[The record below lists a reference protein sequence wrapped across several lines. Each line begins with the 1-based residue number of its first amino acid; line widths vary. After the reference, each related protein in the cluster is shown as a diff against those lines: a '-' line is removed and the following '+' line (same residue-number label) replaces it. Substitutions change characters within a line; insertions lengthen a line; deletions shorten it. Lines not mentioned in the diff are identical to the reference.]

1 MCKVAAIIVSYNPD
15 SNLFDSINL
24 LLNQVEKVIIVD
36 NGSKEKYVKY
46 IKSINED
53 KIEIILNKE
62 NLGIATALNIGV
74 RKALENGYEWILTM
88 DQDSKASP
96 DMVKKMFNVYNSI
109 NREERKDI
117 LSIFPN
123 FVDERIQSIEEN
135 SNMNSYEYVDADITS
150 GNLLRKEVFEKV
162 GFFDDSLFIDLV
174 DTDFCM
180 RLNEKGIVCTIA
192 TSRGRDSLLGFLE
205 SMNIAK
211 YFSYLL
217 AAEDTT
223 LHKPNAELVKKTL
236 NELSYNAQDTLVV
249 GDMPF
254 DILMG
259 KNAGVY
265 TCGVTYG
272 VSGKN
277 SLLEAGADW
286 VIDDISE
293 LLEIV

>member
-1 MCKVAAIIVSYNPD
+1 MMCKVAAIIVSYNPD

-62 NLGIATALNIGV
+62 NLGVATALNIGV

-180 RLNEKGIVCTIA
+180 RLNEKNIKMIKVRDAILYHSLGESQSVKSIFGKFN
-192 TSRGRDSLLGFLE
+192 TSNHSALRRYYMTRNRFYTWE
-205 SMNIAK
+205 K
-211 YFSYLL
+211 YKDLNSF
-217 AAEDTT
+217 
-223 LHKPNAELVKKTL
+223 TL
-236 NELSYNAQDTLVV
+236 NRDKSLFKKEFVKIVLGEKDKINKIKMVFKGYKDYKK
-249 GDMPF
+249 G
-254 DILMG
+254 IRG
-259 KNAGVY
+259 KL
-265 TCGVTYG
+265 
-272 VSGKN
+272 K
-277 SLLEAGADW
+277 
-286 VIDDISE
+286 
-293 LLEIV
+293 

>member
-1 MCKVAAIIVSYNPD
+1 MMCKVAAIIVSYNPD

-24 LLNQVEKVIIVD
+24 LLNQVEKMIIVD

-180 RLNEKGIVCTIA
+180 RLNEKGIKMIKIRDAVLYHSLGESKTIKGILGSFN
-192 TSRGRDSLLGFLE
+192 TSNHSALRRYYMTRNRFYIWE
-205 SMNIAK
+205 K
-211 YFSYLL
+211 YKGLNSF
-217 AAEDTT
+217 
-223 LHKPNAELVKKTL
+223 TL
-236 NELSYNAQDTLVV
+236 NRDKKLFKKEFVKI
-249 GDMPF
+249 
-254 DILMG
+254 ILGEKDKVNKIKMVLRGYKDYKKGIKG
-259 KNAGVY
+259 KL
-265 TCGVTYG
+265 
-272 VSGKN
+272 K
-277 SLLEAGADW
+277 
-286 VIDDISE
+286 
-293 LLEIV
+293 

>member
-1 MCKVAAIIVSYNPD
+1 MMCKVAAIIVSYNPD

-36 NGSKEKYVKY
+36 NGSKEKHVKY

-180 RLNEKGIVCTIA
+180 RLNEKGIKMIKIRDAVLYHSLGESKTIRGILGSFN
-192 TSRGRDSLLGFLE
+192 TSNHSALRRYYMTRNRFYIWE
-205 SMNIAK
+205 K
-211 YFSYLL
+211 YKGLNSF
-217 AAEDTT
+217 
-223 LHKPNAELVKKTL
+223 TL
-236 NELSYNAQDTLVV
+236 NRDKKLFKKEFVKI
-249 GDMPF
+249 
-254 DILMG
+254 ILGEKDKVNKIKMVLRGYKDYKKGIKG
-259 KNAGVY
+259 KL
-265 TCGVTYG
+265 
-272 VSGKN
+272 K
-277 SLLEAGADW
+277 
-286 VIDDISE
+286 
-293 LLEIV
+293 

>member
-1 MCKVAAIIVSYNPD
+1 MMCKVAAIIFSYNPD

-62 NLGIATALNIGV
+62 NLGVATALNIGV

-180 RLNEKGIVCTIA
+180 RLNEKGIKMIKIRDAVLYHSLGESKTIKGILGSFN
-192 TSRGRDSLLGFLE
+192 TSNHSALRRYYMTRNRFYIWE
-205 SMNIAK
+205 K
-211 YFSYLL
+211 YKGLNSF
-217 AAEDTT
+217 
-223 LHKPNAELVKKTL
+223 TL
-236 NELSYNAQDTLVV
+236 NRDKKLFKKEFVKI
-249 GDMPF
+249 
-254 DILMG
+254 ILGEKDKVNKIKMVLRGYKDYKKGIKG
-259 KNAGVY
+259 KL
-265 TCGVTYG
+265 
-272 VSGKN
+272 K
-277 SLLEAGADW
+277 
-286 VIDDISE
+286 
-293 LLEIV
+293 

>member
-1 MCKVAAIIVSYNPD
+1 MMCKVAAIIVSYNPD

-180 RLNEKGIVCTIA
+180 RLNEKGIKMIKIRDAVLYHSLGESKTIKGILGSFN
-192 TSRGRDSLLGFLE
+192 TSNHSALRRYYMTRNRFYIWE
-205 SMNIAK
+205 K
-211 YFSYLL
+211 YKGLNSF
-217 AAEDTT
+217 
-223 LHKPNAELVKKTL
+223 TL
-236 NELSYNAQDTLVV
+236 NRDKKVFKKEFVKI
-249 GDMPF
+249 
-254 DILMG
+254 ILGEKDKVNKIKMVLRGYKDYKKGIKG
-259 KNAGVY
+259 KL
-265 TCGVTYG
+265 
-272 VSGKN
+272 K
-277 SLLEAGADW
+277 
-286 VIDDISE
+286 
-293 LLEIV
+293 

>member
-1 MCKVAAIIVSYNPD
+1 MMCKVAAIIVSYNPD

-36 NGSKEKYVKY
+36 NRSKEKYVKY

-62 NLGIATALNIGV
+62 NLGIANALNIGV

-180 RLNEKGIVCTIA
+180 RLNEKGIKMIKIRDAVLYHSLGESKTIKGILGSFN
-192 TSRGRDSLLGFLE
+192 TSNHSALRRYYMTRNRFYIWE
-205 SMNIAK
+205 K
-211 YFSYLL
+211 YKGLNSF
-217 AAEDTT
+217 
-223 LHKPNAELVKKTL
+223 TL
-236 NELSYNAQDTLVV
+236 NRDKKLFKKEFVKI
-249 GDMPF
+249 
-254 DILMG
+254 ILGEKDKVNKIKMVLRGYKDYKKGIKG
-259 KNAGVY
+259 KL
-265 TCGVTYG
+265 
-272 VSGKN
+272 K
-277 SLLEAGADW
+277 
-286 VIDDISE
+286 
-293 LLEIV
+293 

>member
-1 MCKVAAIIVSYNPD
+1 MMCKVAAIIVSYNPD

-62 NLGIATALNIGV
+62 NLGVATALNIGV
-74 RKALENGYEWILTM
+74 IKALENGYEWILTM

-180 RLNEKGIVCTIA
+180 RLNEKGIKMIKIRDAVLYHSLGESKTIKGILILQI
-192 TSRGRDSLLGFLE
+192 TLL
-205 SMNIAK
+205 
-211 YFSYLL
+211 
-217 AAEDTT
+217 
-223 LHKPNAELVKKTL
+223 
-236 NELSYNAQDTLVV
+236 
-249 GDMPF
+249 
-254 DILMG
+254 
-259 KNAGVY
+259 
-265 TCGVTYG
+265 
-272 VSGKN
+272 
-277 SLLEAGADW
+277 
-286 VIDDISE
+286 
-293 LLEIV
+293 

>member
-1 MCKVAAIIVSYNPD
+1 MMCKVAAIIVSYNPD

-62 NLGIATALNIGV
+62 NLGVATALNIGV
-74 RKALENGYEWILTM
+74 IKALENGYEWILTM

-180 RLNEKGIVCTIA
+180 RLNEKGIKMIKIRDAVLYHSLGESKTIRGILGSFN
-192 TSRGRDSLLGFLE
+192 TSNHSALRRYYMTRNRFYIWE
-205 SMNIAK
+205 K
-211 YFSYLL
+211 YKGLNSF
-217 AAEDTT
+217 
-223 LHKPNAELVKKTL
+223 TL
-236 NELSYNAQDTLVV
+236 NRDKKLFKKEFVKI
-249 GDMPF
+249 
-254 DILMG
+254 ILGEKDKVNKIKMVLRGYKDYKKGIKG
-259 KNAGVY
+259 KL
-265 TCGVTYG
+265 
-272 VSGKN
+272 K
-277 SLLEAGADW
+277 
-286 VIDDISE
+286 
-293 LLEIV
+293 

>member
-1 MCKVAAIIVSYNPD
+1 MMCKVAAIIVSYNPD

-53 KIEIILNKE
+53 NIEIILNKE

-180 RLNEKGIVCTIA
+180 RLNEKGIKMIKIRDAVLYHSLGESKTIKGILGSFN
-192 TSRGRDSLLGFLE
+192 TSNHSALRRYYMTRNRFYIWE
-205 SMNIAK
+205 K
-211 YFSYLL
+211 YKGLNSF
-217 AAEDTT
+217 
-223 LHKPNAELVKKTL
+223 TL
-236 NELSYNAQDTLVV
+236 NRDKKLFKKEFVKI
-249 GDMPF
+249 
-254 DILMG
+254 ILGEKDKVNKIKMVLRGYKDYKKGIKG
-259 KNAGVY
+259 KL
-265 TCGVTYG
+265 
-272 VSGKN
+272 K
-277 SLLEAGADW
+277 
-286 VIDDISE
+286 
-293 LLEIV
+293 

>member
-1 MCKVAAIIVSYNPD
+1 MMCKVAAIIVSYNPD

-62 NLGIATALNIGV
+62 NLGVATALNIGV

-180 RLNEKGIVCTIA
+180 RLNEKGIKMIKIRDAVLYHSLGESKTIKGILGSFN
-192 TSRGRDSLLGFLE
+192 TSNHSALRRYYMTRNRFYIWE
-205 SMNIAK
+205 K
-211 YFSYLL
+211 YKGLNSF
-217 AAEDTT
+217 
-223 LHKPNAELVKKTL
+223 TL
-236 NELSYNAQDTLVV
+236 NRDKKLFKKEFVKI
-249 GDMPF
+249 
-254 DILMG
+254 ILGEKDKVNKIKMVIRGYKDYKKGIKG
-259 KNAGVY
+259 KL
-265 TCGVTYG
+265 
-272 VSGKN
+272 K
-277 SLLEAGADW
+277 
-286 VIDDISE
+286 
-293 LLEIV
+293 

>member
-1 MCKVAAIIVSYNPD
+1 MMCKVAAIIVSYNPD

-62 NLGIATALNIGV
+62 NLGVATALNIGV

-180 RLNEKGIVCTIA
+180 RLNEKGIKMIKIRDAVLYHSLGESKTIKGILGSFN
-192 TSRGRDSLLGFLE
+192 TSNHSALRRYYMTRNRFYIWE
-205 SMNIAK
+205 K
-211 YFSYLL
+211 YKGINSF
-217 AAEDTT
+217 
-223 LHKPNAELVKKTL
+223 TL
-236 NELSYNAQDTLVV
+236 NRDKKLFKKEFVKI
-249 GDMPF
+249 
-254 DILMG
+254 ILGEKDKVNKIKMVLRGYKDYKKGIKG
-259 KNAGVY
+259 KL
-265 TCGVTYG
+265 
-272 VSGKN
+272 K
-277 SLLEAGADW
+277 
-286 VIDDISE
+286 
-293 LLEIV
+293 

>member
-1 MCKVAAIIVSYNPD
+1 MMCKVAAIIVSYNPD

-88 DQDSKASP
+88 DQDGKASP

-180 RLNEKGIVCTIA
+180 RLNEKGIKMIKIRDAVLYHSLGESKTIKGILGSFN
-192 TSRGRDSLLGFLE
+192 TSNHSALRRYYMTRNRFYIWE
-205 SMNIAK
+205 K
-211 YFSYLL
+211 YKGLNSF
-217 AAEDTT
+217 
-223 LHKPNAELVKKTL
+223 TL
-236 NELSYNAQDTLVV
+236 NRDKKLFKKEFVKI
-249 GDMPF
+249 
-254 DILMG
+254 ILGEKDKVNKIKMVLRGYKDYKKGIKG
-259 KNAGVY
+259 KL
-265 TCGVTYG
+265 
-272 VSGKN
+272 K
-277 SLLEAGADW
+277 
-286 VIDDISE
+286 
-293 LLEIV
+293 

>member
-1 MCKVAAIIVSYNPD
+1 MMCKVAAIIVSYNPD

-62 NLGIATALNIGV
+62 NLGVATALNIGV

-180 RLNEKGIVCTIA
+180 RLNEKGIKMIKIRDAVLYHSLGESKTIKGILGSFN
-192 TSRGRDSLLGFLE
+192 TSNHSALRRYYMTRNRFYTWE
-205 SMNIAK
+205 K
-211 YFSYLL
+211 YKDLNSF
-217 AAEDTT
+217 
-223 LHKPNAELVKKTL
+223 TL
-236 NELSYNAQDTLVV
+236 NRDKKLFKKE
-249 GDMPF
+249 F
-254 DILMG
+254 IKIILGEKDKINKIKMVLRGYKDYKKGIKG
-259 KNAGVY
+259 KL
-265 TCGVTYG
+265 
-272 VSGKN
+272 K
-277 SLLEAGADW
+277 
-286 VIDDISE
+286 
-293 LLEIV
+293 

>member
-1 MCKVAAIIVSYNPD
+1 MMCKVAAIIVSYNPD

-53 KIEIILNKE
+53 KIEVILNKE

-180 RLNEKGIVCTIA
+180 RLNEKGIKMIKIRDAVLYHSLGESKTIKGILGSFN
-192 TSRGRDSLLGFLE
+192 TSNHSALRRYYMTRNRFYIWE
-205 SMNIAK
+205 K
-211 YFSYLL
+211 YKGLNSF
-217 AAEDTT
+217 
-223 LHKPNAELVKKTL
+223 TL
-236 NELSYNAQDTLVV
+236 NRDKKLFKKEFVKI
-249 GDMPF
+249 
-254 DILMG
+254 ILGEKDKVNKIKMVLRGYKDYKKGIKG
-259 KNAGVY
+259 KL
-265 TCGVTYG
+265 
-272 VSGKN
+272 K
-277 SLLEAGADW
+277 
-286 VIDDISE
+286 
-293 LLEIV
+293 

>member
-1 MCKVAAIIVSYNPD
+1 MMCKVAAIIVSYNPD

-36 NGSKEKYVKY
+36 NGSKDKYVKY

-180 RLNEKGIVCTIA
+180 RLNEKGIKMIKIRDAVLYHSLGESKTIKGILGSFN
-192 TSRGRDSLLGFLE
+192 TSNHSALRRYYMTRNRFYIWE
-205 SMNIAK
+205 K
-211 YFSYLL
+211 YKGLNSF
-217 AAEDTT
+217 
-223 LHKPNAELVKKTL
+223 TL
-236 NELSYNAQDTLVV
+236 NRDKKLFKKEFVKI
-249 GDMPF
+249 
-254 DILMG
+254 ILGEKDKVNKIKMVLRGYKDYKKGIKG
-259 KNAGVY
+259 KL
-265 TCGVTYG
+265 
-272 VSGKN
+272 K
-277 SLLEAGADW
+277 
-286 VIDDISE
+286 
-293 LLEIV
+293 

>member
-1 MCKVAAIIVSYNPD
+1 MMCKVAAIIVSYNPD

-150 GNLLRKEVFEKV
+150 GNLLRKEVFVKV

-180 RLNEKGIVCTIA
+180 RLNEKGIKMIKIRDAVLYHSLGESKTIKGILGSFN
-192 TSRGRDSLLGFLE
+192 TSNHSALRRYYMTRNRFYIWE
-205 SMNIAK
+205 K
-211 YFSYLL
+211 YKGLNSF
-217 AAEDTT
+217 
-223 LHKPNAELVKKTL
+223 TL
-236 NELSYNAQDTLVV
+236 NRDKKLFKKEFVKI
-249 GDMPF
+249 
-254 DILMG
+254 ILGEKDKVNKIKMVLRGYKDYKKGIKG
-259 KNAGVY
+259 KL
-265 TCGVTYG
+265 
-272 VSGKN
+272 K
-277 SLLEAGADW
+277 
-286 VIDDISE
+286 
-293 LLEIV
+293 

>member
-1 MCKVAAIIVSYNPD
+1 MMCKVAAIIVSYNPD

-150 GNLLRKEVFEKV
+150 GNLLRREVFEKV

-180 RLNEKGIVCTIA
+180 RLNEKGIKMIKIRDAVLYHSLGESKTIKGILGSFN
-192 TSRGRDSLLGFLE
+192 TSNHSALRRYYMTRNRFYIWE
-205 SMNIAK
+205 K
-211 YFSYLL
+211 YKGLNSF
-217 AAEDTT
+217 
-223 LHKPNAELVKKTL
+223 TL
-236 NELSYNAQDTLVV
+236 NRDKKLFKKEFVKI
-249 GDMPF
+249 
-254 DILMG
+254 ILGEKDKVNKIKMVLRGYKDYKKGIKG
-259 KNAGVY
+259 KL
-265 TCGVTYG
+265 
-272 VSGKN
+272 K
-277 SLLEAGADW
+277 
-286 VIDDISE
+286 
-293 LLEIV
+293 